1 MSVTNTLAK
10 FILDQTLGAA
20 VNTILFICLMDY
32 MKTNSFANARS
43 NLEKVRAPQ

>member
-1 MSVTNTLAK
+1 LSVTNTLAK

-20 VNTILFICLMDY
+20 VNTILF
-32 MKTNSFANARS
+32 SFANARS